1 VERADVCV
9 WGGGGLEGKKIKGKR
24 KGKYEKRKMEIKKK
38 KEGYYGHFTLYTIKR
53 SCFAK
58 RFSKMISNSP
68 KNPLHQH
75 NPNWS

>member
-1 VERADVCV
+1 V
-9 WGGGGLEGKKIKGKR
+9 WGGGWWWKGKKEKEK
-24 KGKYEKRKMEIKKK
+24 KGKYEKRKKEIKKK
-38 KEGYYGHFTLYTIKR
+38 KEGYYGHFTLYTVKG

-58 RFSKMISNSP
+58 RSSKMISNSP